1 MQVIIQISD
10 LIARG
15 RSPADVALD
24 VSRLAVLEAFL
35 RGEISSGRAANLV
48 GMGRISFLDFAAA
61 RGVATMNYDADD
73 FARELADIVAR
84 RT

>member
-1 MQVIIQISD
+1 
-10 LIARG
+10 
-15 RSPADVALD
+15 LD
-24 VSRLAVLEAFL
+24 VSRLAVLEAFR
-35 RGEISSGRAANLV
+35 RGEVSSGCAANLV

-73 FARELADIVAR
+73 FARELADIAAR